1 MAEDTLHDCGTPLT
15 PALGLTFYSH
25 ATLECKDI
33 AFTRRFFRDFLGF
46 ETVQMSTSAFWARL
60 GGEHVIVVVQGGG
73 KGPAM
78 PFLNHNGLDVPT
90 DMQVDQA
97 HAAVVREADRWGLKK
112 VTKPKVIHGSY
123 CFYFWDA
130 DDNAW
135 EILSNPNG
143 GYSWA
148 FSRGDQVGAGHMSK
162 TFDRPQS
169 TQKTIPP
176 SS

>member
-1 MAEDTLHDCGTPLT
+1 MGDEHVTGTMPVAQEA
-15 PALGLTFYSH
+15 ALGLKFYSH

-33 AFTRRFFRDFLGF
+33 DFTRLFFQRFLGF
-46 ETVQMSTSAFWARL
+46 ETVRMSHGAFWARL
-60 GGEHVIVVVQGGG
+60 GSEHVIVVVQGNG

-78 PFLNHNGLDVPT
+78 PFLNHNGLDVGS
-90 DMQVDQA
+90 DAQVDAA
-97 HAAVVREADRWGLKK
+97 HAAVVEATERWHLKK

-135 EILSNPNG
+135 EILSNPTG

-148 FSRGDQVGAGHMSK
+148 FARGDQEGAGHMAK
-162 TFDRPQS
+162 TFDRPTLS
-169 TQKTIPP
+169 
-176 SS
+176 

>member
-1 MAEDTLHDCGTPLT
+1 MTGIPKQEDMARTGA
-15 PALGLTFYSH
+15 ALRTSFYSH

-46 ETVQMSTSAFWARL
+46 ETVQMSTNAFWARL
-60 GGEHVIVVVQGGG
+60 GGDHVIVVVQGAG
-73 KGPAM
+73 KGPGM
-78 PFLNHNGLDVPT
+78 PFLNHNGLDVST
-90 DMQVDQA
+90 DMQVDKA
-97 HAAVVREADRWGLKK
+97 HETVLQEAVRWGLKK
-112 VTKPKVIHGSY
+112 VTKPKLIHGSY

-135 EILSNPNG
+135 EILSNPSG

-162 TFDRPQS
+162 AFDRPAS
-169 TQKTIPP
+169 TRGEEEPT
-176 SS
+176 